1 MGVLKKLLGIDDM
14 DTVELGTLRAEAED
28 IRKLIRI
35 GHKDKKLLE
44 EIKEEILKIYL
55 DIGSDARLKTPGFL
69 RLIHSLEV
77 QLGLDE
83 RMIYDQAE
91 AKMLNEEKALR
102 LLKEA
107 RNFIEAEKRKYR
119 KAAA

>member
-55 DIGSDARLKTPGFL
+55 DIGSDARLKNTRIFKAYPFLGSPVGPG
-69 RLIHSLEV
+69 
-77 QLGLDE
+77 
-83 RMIYDQAE
+83 
-91 AKMLNEEKALR
+91 
-102 LLKEA
+102 
-107 RNFIEAEKRKYR
+107 
-119 KAAA
+119 